1 MEPTLLYAYSFTKML
16 ALNISRFIANFQLIF
31 ILIHFIFVIIVYINK
46 N

>member
-1 MEPTLLYAYSFTKML
+1 MEPTLLYAYSSTKML